1 MKKLLVSLL
10 VLVVLSGC
18 FSKDSN
24 VEEIPEVEEIV
35 TNYTFSKD
43 GQRYALRIPFTQSR
57 LRINHERRALY
68 KEDTFEITKQLQTM
82 SANYFPVDKYFISEG
97 TVINETLYTNLLRYE
112 SDSNTNGLN
121 PKANQEYDTVGGRK
135 VEQPIVLIDLFEMNY
150 YDSNAT
156 DAKLSGISIALAINK
171 SVTTESGVSDSLSEQ
186 DMITYSENAARK
198 LVSIIRQLPN
208 MSQVPI
214 FIGLYS
220 LEKADSNLSGGYV
233 SSAYFKS
240 TSGQFEQVKQEWMM
254 VPSAAA
260 SRLFPEFMTEF
271 EIMKRAVGD
280 FIPEEQVGFVGKV
293 RVINDEIQYLQ
304 LSVNLQ
310 GKTYLEVQGVIQYV
324 KELMQQR
331 FEQFEFEILC
341 EIKTGRDIVGVIKQ
355 KGNDITVIYW

>member
-1 MKKLLVSLL
+1 MKKVLLSLL
-10 VLVVLSGC
+10 VVLLLGGC
-18 FSKDSN
+18 FSQDN
-24 VEEIPEVEEIV
+24 EVEEIPEEEVV

-57 LRINHERRALY
+57 LRINHERRAIY

-82 SANYFPVDKYFISEG
+82 SSNYFPVDQYFISEG

-112 SDSNTNGLN
+112 SDTNTNGLN
-121 PKANQEYDTVGGRK
+121 PKANQEYETVGGRK
-135 VEQPIVLIDLFEMNY
+135 VEQPVILIDLFEMNY
-150 YDSNAT
+150 YESNAT

-171 SVTTESGVSDSLSEQ
+171 SVTTQDGISDSLSEQ

-220 LEKADSNLSGGYV
+220 LEKADSNLSGGFV

-240 TSGQFEQVKQEWMM
+240 TSGQFEQAKQQWMM
-254 VPSAAA
+254 IPSTAA

-271 EIMKRAVGD
+271 EIVKRAVND

-293 RVINDEIQYLQ
+293 RVINDEIHYLQ

-341 EIKTGRDIVGVIKQ
+341 EIKAGKDIVGVIKQ
-355 KGNDITVIYW
+355 KGNDVTVIYW